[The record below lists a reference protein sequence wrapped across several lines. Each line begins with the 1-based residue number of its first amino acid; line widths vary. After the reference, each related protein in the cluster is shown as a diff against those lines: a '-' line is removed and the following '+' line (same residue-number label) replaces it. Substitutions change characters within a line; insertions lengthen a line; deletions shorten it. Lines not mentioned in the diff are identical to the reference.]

1 MSILIIGAANPV
13 TQTDRDYYDKYVA
26 YFESVVQPRNPE
38 AKVETAMLEEILISV
53 GDGSIEM
60 LNTRNQRSLN
70 EYQVIIMRGHGF
82 PSYMDVVGT
91 LTEYAKLHNIKLI
104 NKFEVIRNTSKLMQA
119 TQFFVHGIPVAKTF
133 YVNHALMQYQEL
145 VKWQFPC
152 IMKAT
157 IGSHGNDNYVVKSFD
172 EVAEIADQDMK
183 KRFVLQR
190 FVPNDGDYRVLII
203 GDEVLVISR
212 SAVEGSHLNNTSQG
226 GGATL
231 VDACELP
238 DGVIAQSREIM
249 DAYGMSFAGVD
260 VLIDKETGEY
270 SFLEVNAQPQLMT
283 GAFVENKKEAL
294 SVYLST
300 LLN

>member
-1 MSILIIGAANPV
+1 MSILILGAAFPI
-13 TQTDRDYYDKYVA
+13 THEDRAYYDQYVA
-26 YFESVVQPRNPE
+26 YFENVVAPRNPDTTV
-38 AKVETAMLEEILISV
+38 KTAMLEELLISV

-60 LNTRNQRSLN
+60 YDTRNQHSLD
-70 EYQVIIMRGHGF
+70 EYQVIILRGHGF

-91 LTEYAKLHNIKLI
+91 LTEYSKLHAIKLI

-119 TQFFVHGIPVAKTF
+119 TQFFIHHIPVAKTF
-133 YVNHALMQYQEL
+133 YINDALMEHQEL
-145 VKWQFPC
+145 ARWQFPS

-157 IGSHGNDNYVVKSFD
+157 VGSHGNDNYVVKSFD
-172 EVAEIADQDMK
+172 EVAIIIAKDPK

-203 GDEVLVISR
+203 GDEVMVIGR

-226 GGATL
+226 GVATL
-231 VDACELP
+231 VDVSELP
-238 DGVIAQSREIM
+238 DGVIEKSREIM
-249 DAYGMSFAGVD
+249 EAYGMSFAGVD

-283 GAFVENKKEAL
+283 GAFVEKKKEAL
-294 SVYLST
+294 GVYLSS
-300 LLN
+300 LLH